1 MTALLGLDVGTSSVK
16 ALVFEPESGRILA
29 QSNLEYPIYRPQPQ
43 YAEQKPDDWWNA
55 AVQAVRIVLER
66 AGEHAAQRISGIGL
80 SGQMHGTV
88 LLDRK
93 DQPVGPAIIWA
104 DQRAAGYVD
113 RLLELIGRRQYVEI
127 TGTLPAAGF
136 MAVTLL
142 WLADHDPGRLR
153 KARVSILPKDYVRL
167 KLTGEVG
174 TDFSDAAATGLFD
187 IAVKTW
193 SAEIVRAAGISR
205 PLLPKVIASTAIA
218 GTLTAQAA
226 AELGLKP
233 GIPVAA
239 GSADQPAQSIGCGVV
254 GPGQGLISVSSG
266 GQVVIPIEAV
276 SNGSVYLPT
285 DARVHVFN
293 HAVPGL
299 WYILGATLS
308 AGLSMRWLRDLFGLT
323 GQSDAYARFSA
334 EASAVAPGADGLIFL
349 PHLTGERT
357 PLMDAQ
363 ARGAFIGLTAY
374 HTRAHLIRAVMEG
387 VAFSM
392 RQAFAVAQELG
403 GQADVMV
410 ANGGGMESDV
420 WRGIMADVLGRPL
433 EQRAVSDH
441 AALGAALIAGVATNV
456 YANFE
461 ETQVVTAR
469 TRSITMPDPARAAL
483 YQELFEQYS
492 QLYPKL
498 REDFHALAR
507 RTGVETTSKLEQTS
521 P

>member
-1 MTALLGLDVGTSSVK
+1 MSILLGLDIGTSSVK
-16 ALVFEPESGRILA
+16 ALVFEPESSRILA
-29 QSNLEYPIYRPQPQ
+29 HSNLEYPIHRPQPQ
-43 YAEQKPDDWWNA
+43 YAEQDPDDWWRA
-55 AVQAVRIVLER
+55 AV
-66 AGEHAAQRISGIGL
+66 HAARAALAKAGPDATERVTGIGL

-88 LLDRK
+88 LLDRR
-93 DQPVGPAIIWA
+93 DLPVGPAIIWA
-104 DQRAAGYVD
+104 DQRAADYVE
-113 RLLELIGRRQYVEI
+113 RLLEAVGQRQFVEI

-142 WLADHDPGRLR
+142 WLAEHDPTRLR
-153 KARVSILPKDYVRL
+153 RARAAILPKDYVRL

-187 IAVKTW
+187 IAVKAW
-193 SAEIVRAAGISR
+193 SAEVVRAAGISR
-205 PLLPKVIASTAIA
+205 PLLPKVMASTTIA
-218 GTLTAQAA
+218 GSLTASAA

-239 GSADQPAQSIGCGVV
+239 GSADQPAQSVGCGVV

-276 SNGSVYLPT
+276 SNGSVHLPT

-308 AGLSMRWLRDLFGLT
+308 AGLSLRWLRDLFGLT
-323 GQSDAYARFSA
+323 GQADAYALFSA
-334 EASAVAPGADGLIFL
+334 EAGTIAPGADGLIFL
-349 PHLTGERT
+349 PYLTGERT

-374 HTRAHLIRAVMEG
+374 HTRAHLARAIMEG

-420 WRGIMADVLGRPL
+420 WRGIMADVLGRSL
-433 EQRAVSDH
+433 EQRAISDH
-441 AALGAALIAGVATNV
+441 AALGAALIAGVAVGT

-461 ETQVVTAR
+461 ETRRVTAH
-469 TRSITMPDPARAAL
+469 TRSVTTPDPARTAY
-483 YQELFEQYS
+483 YQDLFEQYTS
-492 QLYPKL
+492 LYPRL
-498 REDFHALAR
+498 REDFHRLGGRAQSSDR
-507 RTGVETTSKLEQTS
+507 
-521 P
+521 